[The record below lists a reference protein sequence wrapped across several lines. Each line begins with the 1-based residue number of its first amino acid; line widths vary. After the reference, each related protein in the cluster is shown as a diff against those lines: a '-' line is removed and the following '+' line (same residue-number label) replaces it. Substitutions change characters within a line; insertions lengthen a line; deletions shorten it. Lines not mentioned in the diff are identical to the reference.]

1 MENKKVTIS
10 LTPEELNAVQVSLD
24 TYIEMQKEDSDPE
37 LNYIKYLELAISA
50 SNSIKKNIKK
60 EYKIRV
66 RADFSE
72 IMEVEATNFEEAEVK
87 ASQKFLDEFDP
98 STMSMSS
105 LDTEEWKE

>member
-1 MENKKVTIS
+1 MK
-10 LTPEELNAVQVSLD
+10 Q
-24 TYIEMQKEDSDPE
+24 QK
-37 LNYIKYLELAISA
+37 
-50 SNSIKKNIKK
+50 
-60 EYKIRV
+60 YKIRV

>member
-1 MENKKVTIS
+1 MK
-10 LTPEELNAVQVSLD
+10 
-24 TYIEMQKEDSDPE
+24 
-37 LNYIKYLELAISA
+37 
-50 SNSIKKNIKK
+50 
-60 EYKIRV
+60 YKIRV

-105 LDTEEWKE
+105 LDTEEWKENV

>member
-1 MENKKVTIS
+1 MK
-10 LTPEELNAVQVSLD
+10 Q
-24 TYIEMQKEDSDPE
+24 QK
-37 LNYIKYLELAISA
+37 
-50 SNSIKKNIKK
+50 
-60 EYKIRV
+60 YKIRV

-105 LDTEEWKE
+105 LDTEKWEQ

>member
-1 MENKKVTIS
+1 MVAHNIYISTTRRINKMEIKFNLNKGGIYVEPNKK
-10 LTPEELNAVQVSLD
+10 
-24 TYIEMQKEDSDPE
+24 
-37 LNYIKYLELAISA
+37 
-50 SNSIKKNIKK
+50 
-60 EYKIRV
+60 YKIRV

-105 LDTEEWKE
+105 LDTEEWKENV